1 MNRYNTCHKSIHKDE
16 FGNYYFDI
24 FTLPLEN
31 LKITN
36 VPQEYIL
43 TENDIVRFDLLI
55 YRVYGNCSYD
65 ELVLYYNKIGSI
77 YDVTPG
83 TKIYFPSKTDL
94 DNFYNRNFK

>member
-1 MNRYNTCHKSIHKDE
+1 MNRYNTCDKSIHKDE
-16 FGNYYFDI
+16 FGNNYYDI
-24 FTLPLEN
+24 FTFPIEN
-31 LKITN
+31 LKITD

-77 YDVTPG
+77 YNVVPG
-83 TKIYFPSKTDL
+83 TKIKLPSKNDL
-94 DNFYNRNFK
+94 DNFYNGNFK

>member
-16 FGNYYFDI
+16 FGNHYFDI

-77 YDVTPG
+77 YDV
-83 TKIYFPSKTDL
+83 ILVSKYI
-94 DNFYNRNFK
+94 FHQKQI